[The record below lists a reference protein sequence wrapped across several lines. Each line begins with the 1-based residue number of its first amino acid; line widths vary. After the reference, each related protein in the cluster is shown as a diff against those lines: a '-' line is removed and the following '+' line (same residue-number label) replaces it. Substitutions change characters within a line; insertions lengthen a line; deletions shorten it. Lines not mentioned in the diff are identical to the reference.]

1 MPPDRICNDEMI
13 VNTSYRLQISHPQ
26 QAQMTYRLL
35 RYWLKCLFDCARL
48 RSNCNCRRQIFSLNY
63 KELSCLD

>member
-35 RYWLKCLFDCARL
+35 RYWLKWPRKPRPL
-48 RSNCNCRRQIFSLNY
+48 RHTIYSSTHPTVTVEDRYSP
-63 KELSCLD
+63 